1 MLNVEL
7 KDSVTDIYFRF
18 IQFSLGVYEGK
29 EFLDGSALKDLDWAV
44 FYEFAKKQTLVG
56 VVFDGIQKLLKDAAP
71 NLDLLMR
78 WFGINQKIMQRNNV
92 LNEATVAIYNKVK
105 DSGYSCCILKGQG
118 NAVMYPNPL
127 IRIPGDVDVWVNAGR
142 DDVRKL
148 AHALV
153 ENADGRV
160 GSESLNHIGLTMGG
174 ITVELHST
182 PGFMAN
188 CIYNRRLQNW
198 LRRNADLQC
207 SNMVALPNGSG
218 AVAVPTCAF
227 NAVYQLYHL
236 YHHYFYEGVGLRQ
249 VVDYYFVVVKSE
261 ERRVKG
267 EVKSEERRVKSEEGE
282 VKSEELRVK
291 GEVKSEE
298 RRVKSEVGEVKS
310 EELRVKNPMALEGEL
325 KWLGLWKFAG
335 AVMYVLHNVMGLPE
349 DMMIAPMDRKRGRML
364 LDDILNG
371 GNFGHYDKHHAVG
384 HNLLRLY
391 RDARLLRFYP
401 SEALSEPV
409 FRAWHW
415 WWRKRNGL

>member
-29 EFLDGSALKDLDWAV
+29 EFLDGSALKDLDWAA

-71 NLDLLMR
+71 NLELLMR

-142 DDVRKL
+142 DEIRSL
-148 AHALV
+148 ANSLA
-153 ENADGRV
+153 ENANGHVDD
-160 GSESLNHIGLTMGG
+160 ESFNHIGLTVNG

-188 CIYNRRLQNW
+188 IVYNRRLQRW
-198 LRRNADLQC
+198 LKQNVDEQYN
-207 SNMVALPNGSG
+207 NMVALPNDAGF
-218 AVAVPTCAF
+218 VAVPTHSF
-227 NAVYQLYHL
+227 NIVYQLYHL

-249 VVDYYFVVVKSE
+249 VVDYFFVVRKWNVDCEKLSSLQ
-261 ERRVKG
+261 R
-267 EVKSEERRVKSEEGE
+267 
-282 VKSEELRVK
+282 
-291 GEVKSEE
+291 
-298 RRVKSEVGEVKS
+298 
-310 EELRVKNPMALEGEL
+310 EL
-325 KWLGLWKFAG
+325 KLLGLWRFAG
-335 AVMYVLHNVMGLPE
+335 AVMFVLHQVMGLPE
-349 DMMIAPMDRKRGRML
+349 EMMIAPMDAKRGRML

-371 GNFGHYDKHHAVG
+371 GNFGHYDKRMDLG
-384 HNLLRLY
+384 HNLNRLC
-391 RDARLLRFYP
+391 RDFRLLRFYP
-401 SEALSEPV
+401 AEALSEPV
-409 FRAWHW
+409 FRVWHW
-415 WWRKRNGL
+415 CWRKNNL